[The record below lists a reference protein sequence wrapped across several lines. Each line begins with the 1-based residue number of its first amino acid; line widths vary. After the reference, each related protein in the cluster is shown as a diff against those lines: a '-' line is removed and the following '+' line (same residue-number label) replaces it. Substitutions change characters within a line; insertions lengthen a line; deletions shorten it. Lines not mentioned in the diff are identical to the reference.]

1 MVVFMII
8 GANQEPIYELEL
20 PAKLT
25 ETSSSST
32 AEDGQYLDQ
41 FVLYSSL
48 DVISSLMWTNNST

>member
-20 PAKLT
+20 PVKST
-25 ETSSSST
+25 ETGSSST

-48 DVISSLMWTNNST
+48 DVISSLMWTNSST